1 MSTVDTVRSTCGV
14 IGAARLRKESRMK
27 EVYKK
32 HISSM
37 TIEERK
43 ENSSFL
49 GRCTDDEFIEWM
61 KYHPELWGKFKRIL
75 REYRAVPGGLE
86 NERQD

>member
-1 MSTVDTVRSTCGV
+1 
-14 IGAARLRKESRMK
+14 MK

-32 HISSM
+32 PISSM

-61 KYHPELWGKFKRIL
+61 KYHPELWEMFRRVM
-75 REYRAVPGGLE
+75 REYSSTPGGME
-86 NERQD
+86 GEQHS

>member
-1 MSTVDTVRSTCGV
+1 
-14 IGAARLRKESRMK
+14 MK

-32 HISSM
+32 PISSM

-43 ENSSFL
+43 ENSFFL

-61 KYHPELWGKFKRIL
+61 KYHPELWGTFKMIL

-86 NERQD
+86 NER